1 MADKIYK
8 VQTQMADSWQV
19 SAQIGKHTLIV
30 DQAGAGD
37 SGPNPL
43 DTFLFSLAACVST
56 IAKMVAREQNF
67 VLNGID
73 VTVEGTLNPSGLA
86 GKPSA
91 DPVGF
96 KQIHISADIDAELT
110 AAQKLAFLEL
120 VCERCPVHDNI
131 MRTSQVSHSLR

>member
-8 VQTQMADSWQV
+8 VQTQMAGDWQV
-19 SAQIGKHTLIV
+19 SAKVGNHTLIV
-30 DQAGAGD
+30 DQASAGD

-67 VLNGID
+67 ELKGMKVS
-73 VTVEGTLNPSGLA
+73 VEATLNPAGLA
-86 GKPSA
+86 GKAST

-96 KQIHISADIDAELT
+96 KQFHISADIDADLT
-110 AAQKLAFLEL
+110 ESEKQQFLEL

-131 MRTSQVSHSLR
+131 MRVSQVTHSLS

>member
-19 SAQIGKHTLIV
+19 TAQIGQHRLVV

-56 IAKMVAREQNF
+56 IAKMVAREQSIN
-67 VLNGID
+67 LKGIQ
-73 VTVEGTLNPSGLA
+73 VTVEGTLNPAGLA
-86 GKPSA
+86 GKPTS

-96 KQIHISADIDAELT
+96 KHIHVSAEIDADLDEQ
-110 AAQKLAFLEL
+110 QKLDFLDV
-120 VCERCPVHDNI
+120 VCRRCPVHENI
-131 MRTSQVSHSLR
+131 ASMSDITHSLN